1 MQIERIYKVNVKEN
15 VMRTLVF
22 TNRNIII
29 ALSISFTG
37 ITFLLMRN
45 IDIVWRITIAFG
57 LIVISLVMLGAKI
70 DRQPVYEVVAR
81 MIPYFFRKKRERF

>member
-1 MQIERIYKVNVKEN
+1 
-15 VMRTLVF
+15 MRTLVF
-22 TNRNIII
+22 TNRNIIVV
-29 ALSISFTG
+29 LSILSTG
-37 ITFLLMRN
+37 ITFLLMRK

-57 LIVISLVMLGAKI
+57 LIVTSLITLGAKI